1 MALNRHLS
9 LQRLGFLLLIMVGGQ
24 GKSFVSF
31 LGSTTNVWTPQ
42 CREVSLEVRSRKP
55 LWRPYVF
62 DQKGTTLIVNVGS
75 SPAEG
80 GLVVAAG
87 FTEECYLVWTEVSVF
102 PSCPPSPLLSGSF
115 CGVPVA
121 PRVWQVQRLT
131 SAGSLGCSPH
141 TPFAAL

>member
-1 MALNRHLS
+1 M
-9 LQRLGFLLLIMVGGQ
+9 Q
-24 GKSFVSF
+24 GRVP
-31 LGSTTNVWTPQ
+31 GVMEP
-42 CREVSLEVRSRKP
+42 KP

-141 TPFAAL
+141 TPFACFVEDSPLDSHVLRI

>member
-1 MALNRHLS
+1 MDTS
-9 LQRLGFLLLIMVGGQ
+9 VQGSVPGGME
-24 GKSFVSF
+24 
-31 LGSTTNVWTPQ
+31 P
-42 CREVSLEVRSRKP
+42 KP

-102 PSCPPSPLLSGSF
+102 QSCPLSLLLSGSF
-115 CGVPVA
+115 C
-121 PRVWQVQRLT
+121 
-131 SAGSLGCSPH
+131 
-141 TPFAAL
+141 